1 MSRQFTQADFRL
13 ASELL
18 RSFDYDVV
26 AVRQLVEFANAFRGH
41 EIGPPEPTNESTSQ
55 GAERQDASW
64 FYQESEDVGSE
75 QEAHG
80 SNPNR

>member
-41 EIGPPEPTNESTSQ
+41 EIGPPEPAKGSTQQ
-55 GAERQDASW
+55 GADGQDASW
-64 FYQESEDVGSE
+64 FYQESEHVDVE

-80 SNPNR
+80 SDLHR